1 MTLAEIIQLL
11 DAAGQV
17 LSGAIKIAGE
27 ARATLSASDQAELT
41 QRLTAVQAQNE
52 ADFAR
57 VDGKL
62 AAAAQA

>member
-41 QRLTAVQAQNE
+41 QRLTAIQAQNE

-62 AAAAQA
+62 ATAAQT

>member
-17 LSGAIKIAGE
+17 LSGAIKLAGE
-27 ARATLSASDQAELT
+27 ARATLSASDQADLA
-41 QRLTAVQAQNE
+41 QRLASIRAQNE

-57 VDGKL
+57 VDAKL
-62 AAAAQA
+62 SAAAQA

>member
-27 ARATLSASDQAELT
+27 ARGALSASDQADLT
-41 QRLTAVQAQNE
+41 ARLTAIRAQNE

-57 VDGKL
+57 VDAKL
-62 AAAAQA
+62 TAAGQA

>member
-11 DAAGQV
+11 GAAGQV

-41 QRLTAVQAQNE
+41 QRLTAIQAQNE